1 MEMSTATRPG
11 SDLTGDAV
19 HPARPSLDALFAPR
33 AVAVIGATDRPGS
46 LGRTVLWNL
55 ISTPFG
61 GTVFPINPRRPSVL
75 GVKAYPRLTDVPDP
89 VDLAII
95 VTPEATAPALI
106 DECVERGVRGAIVI
120 SAGFKETGPAGE
132 ALERELLA
140 RARRGPLRLIGPNC
154 LGVMRPPSGLNA
166 TFASDMALP
175 GSVGFISQ
183 SGALCASI
191 LDWSLEERVG
201 FSAFISVGTMLDVGW
216 GDLIDYLGD
225 DPSTQ
230 SILLYMETIGDARS
244 FLSAA
249 REVALRKPIV
259 VIKAGRTEA
268 AARAA
273 ASHTGA
279 LTGSDEALAAAFRRC
294 GVLQVSSVAEL
305 FNVAEV
311 LAKQPR
317 PRGPRLTVV
326 TNSGGPGVLV
336 ADALTTAGGELAP
349 LAPETM
355 AALNEALPAH
365 WSRGNPIDIL
375 GDATPERYEQALAAV
390 ARDPG
395 TDGMLV
401 MLTPTVMAD
410 PARAAERVAAVRAQG
425 KPLLASWMGGARIAA
440 GEALLNRAGIP
451 TFRYPEAAARAFQ
464 DMWRYTANLRDLY
477 ETPSLPVN
485 GEAPSA
491 RAAAARLIQGVR
503 EAGRALLTEAE
514 SKELLASYGIP
525 VVETRTAASADE
537 AVAAARAMGFPVAL
551 KLWSATITH
560 KSDVGGVRLNLA
572 GPAAVRRAFH
582 GIEAAVEERAGPGH
596 FLGVTVQ
603 PMAPDEGYELIVG
616 SSVDDQLGPVLLFGA
631 GGQLVE
637 VLGDRAIG
645 LPPLNSTLARR
656 LMERTRI
663 YQALKG
669 VRGRAPADMA
679 ALEELLVR
687 FSHLVAEQR
696 WVKAIDINPLS
707 VSAAGPLALDA
718 RVLLHDPA
726 LDEAGLPR
734 LAIRPYPSQYVAPWT
749 LPDGEELLIRP
760 IRPEDETLLA
770 RFHATLSEQT
780 VEWRYF
786 HPLRLEQRVDHERLS
801 RVCFNDYDRELALI
815 VERSDPERGGREI
828 IAVGRLSRLP
838 LSNEAEFAIVITDR
852 YQRRGLGSELLRRLV
867 EIGRAEGV
875 GRVIGVILTDNY
887 AMQRV
892 CKRLGFRLHR
902 TLDNATITTAEIDL
916 G

>member
-1 MEMSTATRPG
+1 
-11 SDLTGDAV
+11 
-19 HPARPSLDALFAPR
+19 
-33 AVAVIGATDRPGS
+33 
-46 LGRTVLWNL
+46 
-55 ISTPFG
+55 
-61 GTVFPINPRRPSVL
+61 
-75 GVKAYPRLTDVPDP
+75 
-89 VDLAII
+89 
-95 VTPEATAPALI
+95 
-106 DECVERGVRGAIVI
+106 
-120 SAGFKETGPAGE
+120 
-132 ALERELLA
+132 
-140 RARRGPLRLIGPNC
+140 
-154 LGVMRPPSGLNA
+154 
-166 TFASDMALP
+166 
-175 GSVGFISQ
+175 
-183 SGALCASI
+183 
-191 LDWSLEERVG
+191 
-201 FSAFISVGTMLDVGW
+201 
-216 GDLIDYLGD
+216 
-225 DPSTQ
+225 
-230 SILLYMETIGDARS
+230 METIGDARS

-279 LTGSDEALAAAFRRC
+279 LTGSDEVLAAAFRRC

-305 FNVAEV
+305 FNVAEA
-311 LAKQPR
+311 LGKQPR
-317 PRGPRLTVV
+317 PRGPRLAVV
-326 TNSGGPGVLV
+326 TNAGGPGVLV
-336 ADALTTAGGELAP
+336 ADALIGAGGELAP

-355 AALNEALPAH
+355 ATLNAALPAH
-365 WSRGNPIDIL
+365 WSHGNPIDIL
-375 GDATPERYEQALAAV
+375 GDATPERYEQALAA
-390 ARDPG
+390 AAGDPA
-395 TDGMLV
+395 TDGLLV
-401 MLTPTVMAD
+401 MLTPTAMAD
-410 PARAAERVAAVRAQG
+410 PARTAERVAAAGARG

-440 GEALLNRAGIP
+440 GEALLNRAGVP
-451 TFRYPEAAARAFQ
+451 TFRFPEAAARAFQ

-477 ETPSLPVN
+477 ETPALPLN

-491 RAAAARLIQGVR
+491 RATAAGLIQRVR
-503 EAGRALLTEAE
+503 DAGRALLTEAE
-514 SKELLASYGIP
+514 SKQLLASYGIP
-525 VVETRTAASADE
+525 VVETRAAASADA
-537 AVAAARAMGFPVAL
+537 AVAAARALGFPVAL

-560 KSDVGGVRLNLA
+560 KSDVGGVQLNLS
-572 GPAAVRRAFH
+572 GPAAVRRAFRT
-582 GIEAAVEERAGPGH
+582 IEAAVAERAGPGH

-603 PMAPDEGYELIVG
+603 PMAPDGYELIVG
-616 SSVDDQLGPVLLFGA
+616 SSVDAQLGPVLMFGA

-637 VLGDRAIG
+637 VLKDRAIG
-645 LPPLNSTLARR
+645 LPPLNTTLARR

-663 YQALKG
+663 YQALEG
-669 VRGRAPADMA
+669 VRGRAPTDMA
-679 ALEELLVR
+679 AIEELLVR

-696 WVKAIDINPLS
+696 WVKEIDINPLS
-707 VSAAGPLALDA
+707 VSPTGLLALDA

-770 RFHATLSEQT
+770 RFHATLSDQT

-786 HPLRLEQRVDHERLS
+786 HPLRLEQRVEHERLS

-838 LSNEAEFAIVITDR
+838 LTSEAEFAIVVTDR

-875 GRVIGVILTDNY
+875 GRIIGVILTDNY

-892 CKRLGFRLHR
+892 CKRLGFRIRR
-902 TLDNATITTAEIDL
+902 TLESASITTAEIDL